1 MSISPEFF
9 VNVSK
14 ISYKKNNYMSY
25 KTKLKSIKVKGQK
38 NFNKQVKIEY
48 HELFFFL
55 LKTFQTQIAK
65 PNSIALNPIPTQ
77 LITTSTRSE

>member
-1 MSISPEFF
+1 MSNKTILKQIYIKSRK
-9 VNVSK
+9 NV
-14 ISYKKNNYMSY
+14 
-25 KTKLKSIKVKGQK
+25 
-38 NFNKQVKIEY
+38 NKQVKIEY

-77 LITTSTRSE
+77 LITTSIRRE